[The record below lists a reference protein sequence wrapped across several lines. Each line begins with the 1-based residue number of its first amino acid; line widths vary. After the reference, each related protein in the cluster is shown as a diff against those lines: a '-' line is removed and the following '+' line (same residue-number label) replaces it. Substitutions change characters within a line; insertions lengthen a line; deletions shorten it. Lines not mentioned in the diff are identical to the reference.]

1 MHLICLYIDSAKLC
15 QYKKW
20 LVVIVCVL
28 ILIEVDKVIATNH
41 IVNMKDEKEYLKPN
55 INALIKWWIPLDLL
69 QLHWAIADLGKTC
82 CWYLIRTTKFSCQH
96 I

>member
-1 MHLICLYIDSAKLC
+1 MFNKWFFFLFLLKWNLSHVSFSMHLICLYIDSAKLC

-41 IVNMKDEKEYLKPN
+41 IVNMKDEK
-55 INALIKWWIPLDLL
+55 
-69 QLHWAIADLGKTC
+69 
-82 CWYLIRTTKFSCQH
+82 
-96 I
+96 

>member
-1 MHLICLYIDSAKLC
+1 LA
-15 QYKKW
+15 
-20 LVVIVCVL
+20 VIVCVL

-69 QLHWAIADLGKTC
+69 QLH
-82 CWYLIRTTKFSCQH
+82 
-96 I
+96 

>member
-41 IVNMKDEKEYLKPN
+41 IVNMKDEK
-55 INALIKWWIPLDLL
+55 
-69 QLHWAIADLGKTC
+69 
-82 CWYLIRTTKFSCQH
+82 
-96 I
+96 